1 MNNLLSDKDM
11 NLIKCFMK
19 KYENIYAMYIEYP
32 HKSVWSDKIN
42 ENDMRIALKNLF
54 SGNKNAPLLLYV
66 HIPFCP
72 KQCFYCTCHT
82 YITNNYEKIKEYL
95 NSLYCEINLLREVF
109 DKYSI
114 KPNFKEIHLGGGSP
128 TILHEKEFD
137 ALIEKIKSIADIKK
151 LTEFAI
157 EIDPRVTTIEM
168 LKYYHEKGINR
179 ISFGVQDFDPDVQKA
194 INRVQP
200 VDLLENLLTPQIRKY
215 FHGINFDIMWGLP
228 KQTSESFRK
237 TIDTAIKL
245 SPDRISL
252 LLLHYAPEVK
262 KHQKKMNQSEF
273 PSIEERTM
281 FFHEA
286 VETLQKNGYIRIGL
300 DHFAKQT
307 DTLATALRNKTL
319 HWNSLGYTAGKYND
333 VIGTGSGSSSTIT
346 GEFYFQNLYS
356 LTDYESAVR
365 SGKFPV
371 YRGYKLNNDD
381 IIRRDIIHNLRIY
394 FSVDFSNIEKK
405 YNIVFNRYFEKEL
418 LMMDDLI
425 NDGILKLTEKNIAI
439 TELGKYF
446 TMQVCHIFDNYK

>member
-1 MNNLLSDKDM
+1 MNNLPRDKDI
-11 NLIKCFMK
+11 NLLKHLMR
-19 KYENIYAMYIEYP
+19 KYENIYAMYVEYP
-32 HKSVWSDKIN
+32 HKSAWTTDFDDNVF
-42 ENDMRIALKNLF
+42 RIALKNLF
-54 SGNKNAPLLLYV
+54 SNDKYAPLLLYV
-66 HIPFCP
+66 HIPFCS

-95 NSLYCEINLLREVF
+95 NSLYCEIDLLREVF

-128 TILHEKEFD
+128 TILLKKEFD
-137 ALIEKIKSIADIKK
+137 TLIEKIQSIADIKK

-157 EIDPRVTTIEM
+157 EIDPRASTIEM

-194 INRVQP
+194 INRIQP
-200 VDLLENLLTPQIRKY
+200 VALVENLLTPEIRSY

-273 PSIEERTM
+273 PSIEEQTM

-300 DHFAKQT
+300 DHFAKST
-307 DTLATALRNKTL
+307 DTLAKALRNNTL
-319 HWNSLGYTAGKYND
+319 RWNNLGYTSGNYYNI
-333 VIGTGSGSSSTIT
+333 IGLGPWSASTIT
-346 GEFYFQNLYS
+346 SEYYFQNIYS
-356 LTDYESAVR
+356 LKEYENAVKNL
-365 SGKFPV
+365 KFPV
-371 YRGYKLNNDD
+371 YRRYKLNNDD
-381 IIRRDIIHNLRIY
+381 IIRRDIIHNFRIY

-405 YNIVFNRYFEKEL
+405 YNIIFNKYFEKEL
-418 LMMDDLI
+418 AMINDLVS
-425 NDGILKLTEKNIAI
+425 DGILKLTEKNITI

-446 TMQVCHIFDNYK
+446 TMQVCHVFDNHK